1 MKTLVIVAHP
11 NLARSRVN
19 KRWVQEL
26 RQNSD
31 VTIRILAETIAD
43 GHFDVASEQ
52 EVLAAHDRIIWQ
64 FPFYWYNCPPILKT
78 WIDNVLEHG
87 WAYGPGGTALE
98 GKELGL
104 AISTWSRPQDYT
116 SEGKYHRTMEE
127 LTSPFEAIA
136 IRVGMEY
143 KPGFFL
149 NGVGDHSERQLDR
162 NAKEYVAWTR
172 SSAVGIRETS
182 QPLLEE
188 LNR

>member
-11 NLARSRVN
+11 NLTRSRVN
-19 KRWVQEL
+19 QRWVQEL

-31 VTIRILAETIAD
+31 ATIRILAETIAN
-43 GHFDVASEQ
+43 GHFDVPSEQ
-52 EVLAAHDRIIWQ
+52 QVLEAHDRIIWQ

-127 LTSPFEAIA
+127 LTSPFESIA
-136 IRVGMEY
+136 KRVGMEY

-149 NGVGDHSERQLDR
+149 NGVGDHSDEQLDR
-162 NAKEYVAWTR
+162 NAKGYVAWIKY
-172 SSAVGIRETS
+172 SSAEDFKSSRLFSGA
-182 QPLLEE
+182 P
-188 LNR
+188 N